1 MMSNEG
7 RKFERSTLER
17 RDRMK
22 PALEDIFMGPMASPS
37 LSGGFRWEDSRR
49 RVRVVFADVTV
60 ADSKRAMLLL
70 EFGRLP
76 VFYFP
81 MEDVR
86 MDLME
91 ATEHHTHSPLKGEAS
106 YRTVRVGNRVA
117 ENVAWSYPNPLP
129 EGPSLKGY
137 LAFYWGQMDAWYE
150 EDERGFAHARDPYKR
165 VDILPS
171 SRHVRNV
178 LGGVTIADTKRPQVL
193 LETGLPI
200 RYYIPQQDVRM
211 ELLETTGTTTRC
223 PYKGKASYW
232 SARIGERGFK
242 DIVWSY
248 HEPLPACSRIAR
260 FLCFFNERVDAIYVD
275 DELIPVPKT

>member
-1 MMSNEG
+1 
-7 RKFERSTLER
+7 
-17 RDRMK
+17 MK
-22 PALEDIFMGPMASPS
+22 PALEDIFMGPTASPS

-60 ADSKRAMLLL
+60 ADSERVMLLL

-91 ATEHHTHSPLKGEAS
+91 TTEHHTSSPLKGEAS
-106 YRTVRVGNRVA
+106 YWTVRVGNRVA
-117 ENVAWSYPNPLP
+117 ENAAWSYPNPLP
-129 EGPSLKGY
+129 EGPNLKGY
-137 LAFYWGQMDAWYE
+137 LAFYWEQMDAWYE
-150 EDERGFAHARDPYKR
+150 EDERVFAHARDPYKR

-171 SRHVRNV
+171 SRHVRVV
-178 LGGVTIADTKRPQVL
+178 LGGVTIADTKHPQLL

-200 RYYIPQQDVRM
+200 RYYIPEQDVRM
-211 ELLETTGTTTRC
+211 ELLGPTETTTRC

-232 SARIGERGFK
+232 SARIGERVFK

-248 HEPLPACSRIAR
+248 REPLPACSPIAGY
-260 FLCFFNERVDAIYVD
+260 LCFFNERVDAIYVD
-275 DELIPVPKT
+275 DEPIPVPKTIWSE